1 MLGCWINKVREGIK
15 QKQEAQVLD
24 KWYLLVD
31 NTTGKVLATSLN
43 RDLLLRNKRYLWNKG
58 FKNTDI
64 ISRRLAR

>member
-1 MLGCWINKVREGIK
+1 MLGCWINKVRKGIK

-58 FKNTDI
+58 FKDTDI

>member
-58 FKNTDI
+58 FKDIDI
-64 ISRRLAR
+64 ISRGLAR

>member
-15 QKQEAQVLD
+15 QKQTLD

-58 FKNTDI
+58 FKDTDI

>member
-15 QKQEAQVLD
+15 QKQEAQALD

-31 NTTGKVLATSLN
+31 NATGKVLATSLN

-58 FKNTDI
+58 FKDTDI
-64 ISRRLAR
+64 ISRRLAC

>member
-1 MLGCWINKVREGIK
+1 MLGYWINEVKESIK
-15 QKQEAQVLD
+15 QKQGTQALD

-31 NTTGKVLATSLN
+31 NTTGKVLATSFN

-58 FKNTDI
+58 FKDTDI

>member
-31 NTTGKVLATSLN
+31 NTTGKVLA
-43 RDLLLRNKRYLWNKG
+43 Y
-58 FKNTDI
+58 
-64 ISRRLAR
+64 

>member
-1 MLGCWINKVREGIK
+1 MLGYWINKVKESIK
-15 QKQEAQVLD
+15 QKQGAQALD

-31 NTTGKVLATSLN
+31 NTTGKVLATSFN

-58 FKNTDI
+58 FKDTDI

>member
-15 QKQEAQVLD
+15 QKQLD

-58 FKNTDI
+58 FKDIDI

>member
-1 MLGCWINKVREGIK
+1 MLDCWINKVREGIK
-15 QKQEAQVLD
+15 QKQEAQALD

-58 FKNTDI
+58 FKDTDI
-64 ISRRLAR
+64 ISRRLTR

>member
-58 FKNTDI
+58 FKDIDI
-64 ISRRLAR
+64 ISRRLTR

>member
-1 MLGCWINKVREGIK
+1 MLSCWINKVREGIK
-15 QKQEAQVLD
+15 QKKEAQALD

-58 FKNTDI
+58 FKDTDI

>member
-1 MLGCWINKVREGIK
+1 MLSCWINKVREGLK
-15 QKQEAQVLD
+15 QKKEAQTLD

-58 FKNTDI
+58 FKDTDI

>member
-15 QKQEAQVLD
+15 QKQEAQTLD

-43 RDLLLRNKRYLWNKG
+43 RSLLLRNKRYLWNKG
-58 FKNTDI
+58 FKDTDI

>member
-1 MLGCWINKVREGIK
+1 MLGYWINKVKEGIK

-58 FKNTDI
+58 FKDIDI
-64 ISRRLAR
+64 ISRRLTR

>member
-1 MLGCWINKVREGIK
+1 MLGCWINKVRDGIK
-15 QKQEAQVLD
+15 QKQEVQTLD

-31 NTTGKVLATSLN
+31 NTTGKVLATSFN

-58 FKNTDI
+58 FKDIDI